1 MAGQVT
7 GDESLEDLMDLVAKL
22 QKNVDWL
29 MDGNLSSKN
38 VREIGGYNV
47 SQTLFRSRDG
57 DVGLSSAND
66 AADPVRLWAGS
77 TNKDTAPW
85 RVYKSGKSVM
95 TGALIQSKS
104 GYPKIVMDPEND
116 LFGAY
121 LDPNRMVLIEALYA
135 SAGSPA
141 ITFHNSLIP
150 IEAQIFLNSGLQS
163 LIIASP
169 NDIQISANGSNGLT
183 LGGTRTV
190 INGWSKFVNSATW
203 RSLQMDLDAKASTSA
218 LAGKANS
225 GVSTG
230 LSGSHNHGINPGE
243 FIQIYNGSGN
253 PTRLHSWAAAPQHSH
268 AQV

>member
-7 GDESLEDLMDLVAKL
+7 GDESIEELMDLVAKL
-22 QKNVDWL
+22 QKDVNWL

-47 SQTLFRSRDG
+47 SQTLFRSREG

-77 TNKDTAPW
+77 ADKDTAPW

-95 TGALIQSKS
+95 TGALIQSGA
-104 GYPKIVMDPEND
+104 GYPKVVMDPAGS

-121 LDPNRMVLIEALYA
+121 LDPNRMVLVEALNGAFA
-135 SAGSPA
+135 SPS
-141 ITFHNSLIP
+141 ITFSNPSLP
-150 IEAQIFLNSGLQS
+150 LNAYMYLHEELMTFG
-163 LIIASP
+163 IVSP
-169 NDIQISANGSNGLT
+169 NNIQISANGPDGLR
-183 LGGTRTV
+183 LAGTRTV
-190 INGWSKFVNSATW
+190 IGDWTKFVNESTW
-203 RSLQMDLDAKASTSA
+203 RSLQMDLDTKASVVA
-218 LAGKANS
+218 LNTKATA

-230 LSGSHNHGINPGE
+230 LSGGHNHGIEPGT
-243 FIQIYNGSGN
+243 QLMVVGGGSVTWQG
-253 PTRLHSWAAAPQHSH
+253 APQHSH